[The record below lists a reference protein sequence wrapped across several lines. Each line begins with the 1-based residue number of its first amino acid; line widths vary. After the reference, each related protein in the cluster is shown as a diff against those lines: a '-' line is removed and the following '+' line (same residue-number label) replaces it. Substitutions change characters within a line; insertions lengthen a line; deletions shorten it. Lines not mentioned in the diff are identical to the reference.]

1 MTIRLSKSKEQ
12 RLNKLANETHRP
24 KSFYVREAIE
34 RSLNEMEDI
43 YLAQIRIESLLAGQS
58 KTYTLE
64 EVEKDL
70 KSRPGRNY

>member
-1 MTIRLSKSKEQ
+1 MLTIRLSESTEQ
-12 RLNKLANETHRP
+12 RLNKLAKETHRP

-43 YLAQIRIESLLAGQS
+43 YLAQIRIESLRAGQS

-64 EVEKDL
+64 EVEKELDL
-70 KSRPGRNY
+70 ENNI

>member
-1 MTIRLSKSKEQ
+1 MLTIRLSESTKQ
-12 RLNKLANETHRP
+12 RLNKLAKETHRP

-43 YLAQIRIESLLAGQS
+43 YLAQIRLESLRTGQS

-64 EVEKDL
+64 EVEQELDL
-70 KSRPGRNY
+70 EK

>member
-1 MTIRLSKSKEQ
+1 MLTIRLSEITKQ
-12 RLNKLANETHRP
+12 RLNKLAKETHRP

-43 YLAQIRIESLLAGQS
+43 YLAQIRLESLRTGQS

-64 EVEKDL
+64 EVEQELDL
-70 KSRPGRNY
+70 EK

>member
-1 MTIRLSKSKEQ
+1 MLTIRLSESTEQ
-12 RLNKLANETHRP
+12 RLNKLAKETHRP

-43 YLAQIRIESLLAGQS
+43 YLAQIRIESLRAGQS

-64 EVEKDL
+64 EVEKELDL
-70 KSRPGRNY
+70 EDNI